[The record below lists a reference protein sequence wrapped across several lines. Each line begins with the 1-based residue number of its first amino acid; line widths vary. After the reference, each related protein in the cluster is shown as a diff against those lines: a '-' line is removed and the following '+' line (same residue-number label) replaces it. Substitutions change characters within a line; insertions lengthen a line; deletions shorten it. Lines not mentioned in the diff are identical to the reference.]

1 MVLNALKK
9 NLLSKLI
16 QSSLGDATQAATA
29 VETLAALIKLSADI
43 ADIRD
48 LMEILPDAL
57 QKEDSFER
65 SLSARHLQ
73 VIGSQHVRFSSFFF
87 FFSTPLPV
95 RWQLV
100 DVITEKLRD
109 CPEEEVTW
117 RKRVTASA
125 LKCLIASYDRGRD
138 QAATTHEQSVLERL
152 QKLVVG

>member
-1 MVLNALKK
+1 MKGHFQHAIYK
-9 NLLSKLI
+9 
-16 QSSLGDATQAATA
+16 SSAHNMSDS
-29 VETLAALIKLSADI
+29 LA
-43 ADIRD
+43 
-48 LMEILPDAL
+48 
-57 QKEDSFER
+57 
-65 SLSARHLQ
+65 
-73 VIGSQHVRFSSFFF
+73 FFF